1 MLNSKLCISVP
12 RAVLLTLVDI
22 LNCTGAY
29 IFYNCDRKNLTDYDG
44 TLVAA
49 L

>member
-1 MLNSKLCISVP
+1 MSNLKLCISVP
-12 RAVLLTLVDI
+12 HAVILTLVDI

-29 IFYNCDRKNLTDYDG
+29 IFYNWDKKNLTDYDG